1 MGPDNGGPGWSAD
14 PHGFS
19 VRTGVGAQRTLSWGT
34 LTSPVLQDPELSTER
49 LEPLDGAPVSR
60 RKGKGAAYTLVINQ
74 KEKHPQHKQAFRVSC
89 KGRGPCH
96 CEGVTFSSP
105 AACELTAPTGSH
117 CCIVYEAISHLPL
130 PLTTEKEER
139 SCHSHLTEE

>member
-19 VRTGVGAQRTLSWGT
+19 MHTGVGAQRMLSWGT

-49 LEPLDGAPVSR
+49 LEPLDGAPISR

-74 KEKHPQHKQAFRVSC
+74 KVKHPQHKQAFRVSC
-89 KGRGPCH
+89 KGQALAIVR
-96 CEGVTFSSP
+96 E
-105 AACELTAPTGSH
+105 SH
-117 CCIVYEAISHLPL
+117 FRSRLPVNSQIPRARIVA
-130 PLTTEKEER
+130 
-139 SCHSHLTEE
+139 